1 MLGIRQSVLIT
12 LLIAF
17 LLSYNACNRDTSG
30 VTGKYMAQI
39 GEGEQSMTVLLELGE
54 NGTGSWAVEEDNVN
68 FRWEVREKDIL
79 LHTKSGGVIVG
90 SIVGETIDIYL
101 PGVGVHTF
109 KKIRP

>member
-1 MLGIRQSVLIT
+1 M
-12 LLIAF
+12 
-17 LLSYNACNRDTSG
+17 
-30 VTGKYMAQI
+30 TGKYMAES
-39 GEGEQSMTVLLELGE
+39 GGGKDAMTVLLELGE
-54 NGTGSWAVEEDNVN
+54 NGTGSWAIEEDNVN
-68 FRWEVREKDIL
+68 FKWEIREKDIL

>member
-1 MLGIRQSVLIT
+1 
-12 LLIAF
+12 
-17 LLSYNACNRDTSG
+17 
-30 VTGKYMAQI
+30 MAQI